1 MEELKQKQK
10 DEIAQENALLDKEP
24 QQPELKKE
32 DDRKKFKMRN
42 CLWCGLPFESKNAGD
57 RYHQNC
63 RDNARRAG

>member
-1 MEELKQKQK
+1 MEELKQKKK
-10 DEIAQENALLDKEP
+10 DEIEQKSALLDKEP
-24 QQPELKKE
+24 QPPELKKE
-32 DDRKKFKMRN
+32 DDRKKLKIRN

>member
-1 MEELKQKQK
+1 M
-10 DEIAQENALLDKEP
+10 
-24 QQPELKKE
+24 QPELKKE
-32 DDRKKFKMRN
+32 DDRKKPRTRN